1 MSGFDVVIYIAGL
14 ILLTKLFM
22 KELIGVV
29 RLGRRLLAA
38 AKDPLLPSR
47 QLEAVNDTHSTS
59 VSDPRGRNTAE

>member
-22 KELIGVV
+22 RELIGVV

-38 AKDPLLPSR
+38 AKDPLPSSR
-47 QLEAVNDTHSTS
+47 QLEAVNDSHSTS
-59 VSDPRGRNTAE
+59 VSDSRSRNSE